1 MKYMELEL
9 AKAAQ
14 KMAHDLLCLKKGET
28 VLLYADT
35 AADERVVN
43 ALAVAATIEGAIP
56 MVVWVNTPAE
66 VNTEPPRPLAA
77 AMKNAD
83 VICFL
88 EKMYIIHTQAILDA
102 FEAGARA
109 DYFGGMDV
117 DAVIRCIG
125 NINFQG
131 MVQLGDGIV
140 QLMKKGKT
148 MRITTPAGTDLS
160 YTLDPNRPVNH
171 NTGISDKK
179 GSMSFLGGQIS
190 VAPIEETIHG
200 VIVFD
205 GALWPPKSVGL
216 LKHPVHLDV
225 ERGKV
230 VNVKGKDEAQ
240 ILEKWWKSFNHPSV
254 YNIAH
259 ISPGFNPGAQLC
271 GNIVEDER
279 VFGIVEIGIGS
290 QTVRLKGKA
299 GSAPTHTDGIMC
311 DPTVWVDQTI
321 IEKDGEYVD
330 PLLVPLAKKAQERG

>member
-1 MKYMELEL
+1 MKYMEAEL
-9 AKAAQ
+9 GKAAQ
-14 KMAHDLLCLKKGET
+14 KMAQDLLCLKKGEN
-28 VLLYADT
+28 VLIYADT
-35 AADERVVN
+35 SADERVVN

-56 MVVWVNTPAE
+56 MVAWVITPQE
-66 VNTEPPRPLAA
+66 VNIEPPRPLAS
-77 AMKNAD
+77 AMKNTD

-125 NINFQG
+125 NINFRG
-131 MVQLGDGIV
+131 MVELGDAIV
-140 QLMKKGKT
+140 QLMKRAKT
-148 MRITTPAGTDLS
+148 MRITTQAGTDLT

-171 NTGISDKK
+171 NTGISNKK
-179 GSMSFLGGQIS
+179 GQMSFLGGQIS
-190 VAPIEETIHG
+190 VAPIEETING

-205 GALWPPKSVGL
+205 GALWPPKSLGL
-216 LKHPVHLDV
+216 LKNPVHLEV
-225 ERGKV
+225 EKGKV
-230 VNVKGKDEAQ
+230 VNVKGKAEAL
-240 ILEKWWKSFNHPSV
+240 ILEKWWKSFNHQNV

-311 DPTVWVDQTI
+311 DPTVWVDETI
-321 IEKDGEYVD
+321 IEKDGEYVG
-330 PLLVPLAKKAQERG
+330 PLLIPLAQKARERG